1 MPTVALPLRI
11 VFAGTPE
18 FAVPAL
24 QALIDAGHPPTAVL
38 TQPDRR
44 AGRGRKLQASPV
56 KQCALEHDLPV
67 LQPRSLRE
75 PEILQRLDAF
85 RPDLMIV
92 AAYGLILPQAVLD
105 LPRHGCWNIH
115 ASLLPR
121 WRGAAP
127 IQRCI
132 QAGDRQTGICIM
144 RMEAGLDTGPVYFRE
159 AIALK
164 KEETGGSLHDRLAP
178 LGASLLMTS
187 IEALLDGTLPEP
199 EPQDER
205 LATYAGKLEK
215 SEARID
221 WSLPAMDLAR
231 QVRAFNPWPV
241 AWCELEGERL
251 RVWSAEPIGDG
262 QQLGPPGQV
271 VAADETGI
279 DICAS
284 SGGLRLLEVQRPG
297 GRRMPVADYLR
308 AHSIQVRA

>member
-1 MPTVALPLRI
+1 MPTIALPLRI

-44 AGRGRKLQASPV
+44 AGRGRRLQASPV

-105 LPRHGCWNIH
+105 LPHHGCWNIH

-132 QAGDRQTGICIM
+132 QAGDSQTGICIM
-144 RMEAGLDTGPVYFRE
+144 RMEAGLDTGPVYLRE
-159 AIALK
+159 AIALE

-187 IEALLDGTLPEP
+187 IKALLDGTLPEP

-221 WSLPAMDLAR
+221 WSLPATDLAR

-251 RVWSAEPIGDG
+251 RVWSAEPIGDSR
-262 QQLGPPGQV
+262 QLGLPGEV

-279 DICAS
+279 VICAGT
-284 SGGLRLLEVQRPG
+284 GGLRLLEVQRPG

>member
-1 MPTVALPLRI
+1 MPTIALPLRI

-44 AGRGRKLQASPV
+44 AGRGRRLQASPV

-92 AAYGLILPQAVLD
+92 AAYGLLLPQAVLD
-105 LPRHGCWNIH
+105 LPHHGCWNIH

-132 QAGDRQTGICIM
+132 QAGDSQTGICIM
-144 RMEAGLDTGPVYFRE
+144 RMEAGLDTGPVYLRE
-159 AIALK
+159 AIALE

-187 IEALLDGTLPEP
+187 IKALLDGTLPEP

-221 WSLPAMDLAR
+221 WSLPATDLAR

-251 RVWSAEPIGDG
+251 RVWSAEPIGDSR
-262 QQLGPPGQV
+262 QLGLPGEV

-279 DICAS
+279 VICAGT
-284 SGGLRLLEVQRPG
+284 GGLRLLEVQRPG